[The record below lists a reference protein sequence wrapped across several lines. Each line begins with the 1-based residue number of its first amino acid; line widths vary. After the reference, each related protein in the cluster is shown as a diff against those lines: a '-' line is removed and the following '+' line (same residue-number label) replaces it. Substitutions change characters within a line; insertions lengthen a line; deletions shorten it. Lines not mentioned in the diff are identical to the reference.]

1 MLRMILMCTVLVMG
15 TPCWAQET
23 PQAAAPPPEKK
34 ICKSIVPTGS
44 IMAKKFCLTKTEW
57 AKFND
62 INDQGSSQAFRN
74 RRSIGCGKMDSPMAC

>member
-1 MLRMILMCTVLVMG
+1 VRAVLISIVLLWG
-15 TPCWAQET
+15 TPAGAQEAVASPT
-23 PQAAAPPPEKK
+23 ITAPEKK

-62 INDQGSSQAFRN
+62 INDNGSAQAFRN
-74 RRSIGCGKMDSPMAC
+74 RRSIGCGKEGGPMGC